1 MKEYTTDRGT
11 HLYYRVFY
19 DIGGYNW
26 FTSKETPRGYYLE
39 IRRQPHMMAA
49 FSSLT
54 DPQGAIKYCLL
65 KVKRQSN
72 KQKQLAEA
80 LRIIAEHKAKEANAE
95 LRHAQK
101 LRDDYREE
109 GNEEQEKFWEA
120 AAGRALSK
128 WAAYNDMAE
137 SIALYL

>member
-1 MKEYTTDRGT
+1 MYIKAE
-11 HLYYRVFY
+11 
-19 DIGGYNW
+19 
-26 FTSKETPRGYYLE
+26 ELE
-39 IRRQPHMMAA
+39 
-49 FSSLT
+49 
-54 DPQGAIKYCLL
+54 
-65 KVKRQSN
+65 
-72 KQKQLAEA
+72 LAEA